1 MTARRAWAGIVVGV
15 LGAALLLGACGGG
28 SDAPTAATPPK
39 PQGALAGDPVLLEGR
54 AIYGEYCASCHGV
67 AGEGAPGPAF
77 VGHRLL
83 RTMPTAADEAAVVRA
98 GRAVMPSFGKT
109 LTPEQLD
116 AVVRYTREVLAPR
129 AAP

>member
-1 MTARRAWAGIVVGV
+1 MGA
-15 LGAALLLGACGGG
+15 LGAALVLGACGGG
-28 SDAPTAATPPK
+28 SDSPTAATPPK
-39 PQGALAGDPVLLEGR
+39 PTGALAGDPVLLEGR
-54 AIYGEYCASCHGV
+54 GVYAKYCASCHGIT
-67 AGEGAPGPAF
+67 GEGAPGSAF
-77 VGHRLL
+77 VGRRLL

-129 AAP
+129 PAP